1 MDKIG
6 QNILKNFKEIEVIT
20 LLFDFSSDTS
30 IEAYEDLYKKIE
42 KLDISILVN
51 AVGFTKAN
59 EFCNMSLNEVHTLMA
74 VNCYPI
80 ALLTKQVLKSFK
92 SRFNKDNKI
101 RSLIINFS
109 AGASLIPTPFV
120 QLYSATKVYTDF
132 LSEGLAYELKE
143 FNVDVMTVKSYN
155 LTNEIVLNND
165 KIPFFVRLATVTPE

>member
-1 MDKIG
+1 
-6 QNILKNFKEIEVIT
+6 
-20 LLFDFSSDTS
+20 
-30 IEAYEDLYKKIE
+30 
-42 KLDISILVN
+42 
-51 AVGFTKAN
+51 
-59 EFCNMSLNEVHTLMA
+59 MSLNEVHTLMA

-143 FNVDVMTVKSYN
+143 LNCDVMTVRSYN
-155 LTNEIVLNND
+155 LTNEIDFNNE
-165 KIPFFVRLATVTPE
+165 KIPFFVRLATVTPEQCVKASLNKFTVSSHFGAFPHEFLGTMLTCVIDLMPFEFSLLMTGAMGKKIKDG